1 MSFSLFDAT
10 VPAWR
15 QTLRAVMGYLDKA
28 QVHCDAQGVA
38 PATLIEARL
47 IDDMF
52 PLGFQINSVCV
63 HSLGAIEGV
72 RRGTFSPDRSP
83 WPTDFAGLRAKVQ
96 ATLEAIER
104 LQPDDVNGLLGR
116 DVTFQRGEVA
126 VPFVAENFL
135 LSFSLPNFYFHAAT
149 GYDILRSRGVPLGK
163 VDYLGA
169 VRKKA

>member
-1 MSFSLFDAT
+1 MSFSLYDAT
-10 VPAWR
+10 LPAWR

-28 QVHCDAQGVA
+28 QAHCDAQGVA

-83 WPTDFAGLRAKVQ
+83 WPADFAGLRAKVQ

-104 LQPDDVNGLLGR
+104 LQPDEVNGLMGR

>member
-1 MSFSLFDAT
+1 MSFSLYDAT
-10 VPAWR
+10 VPSWR
-15 QTLRAVMGYLDKA
+15 QTLRAVTGYLDKA
-28 QVHCDAQGVA
+28 QAFCDERGVA

-96 ATLEAIER
+96 ATLEAIES
-104 LQPDDVNGLLGR
+104 LQPDEVNGLMGR

-135 LSFSLPNFYFHAAT
+135 LSFSIPNFYFHAAT

-163 VDYLGA
+163 VDYMGA